1 MERTLNGKNMNKVL
15 LLGGS
20 QHLRTVPVE
29 SDFGTP
35 ISHCNGVEFPERYHR
50 AVFYPS
56 DVGAAL
62 ANVWYVYVTDAYQS
76 HPGQLSEAMLIDEL
90 NKCGISPH
98 MVSVDVQDLQRERR
112 LGKI

>member
-1 MERTLNGKNMNKVL
+1 MNKVL

-35 ISHCNGVEFPERYHR
+35 ISHCNGLEQPERYHR

-56 DVGAAL
+56 DTGTAVT
-62 ANVWYVYVTDAYQS
+62 NVWYVYVTDAYQS
-76 HPGQLSEAMLIDEL
+76 QPGQLTDAMLIDEL
-90 NKCGISPH
+90 DKRGITPH
-98 MVSVDVQDLQRERR
+98 IVSVDVQNLQHESR
-112 LGKI
+112 LNGT

>member
-1 MERTLNGKNMNKVL
+1 MNKVL

-35 ISHCNGVEFPERYHR
+35 ISHCNGVDLPERYHR
-50 AVFYPS
+50 AVFYRS
-56 DVGAAL
+56 DAGRGA

-76 HPGQLSEAMLIDEL
+76 QPGQLTEAMLIDEL
-90 NKCGISPH
+90 DKRGITPH
-98 MVSVDVQDLQRERR
+98 IVSVDVQNLLRERR
-112 LGKI
+112 LHGA